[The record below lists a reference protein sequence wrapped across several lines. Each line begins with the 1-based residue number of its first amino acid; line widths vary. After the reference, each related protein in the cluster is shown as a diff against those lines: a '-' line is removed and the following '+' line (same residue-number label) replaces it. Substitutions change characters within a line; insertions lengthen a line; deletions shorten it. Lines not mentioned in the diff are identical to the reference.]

1 MCFIHNSIINLLTVN
16 TSRYCKSAN
25 NFPVFICHFNVN
37 SDNEILQICK
47 SLLMFCQT
55 ADWFPLGTE
64 TFQKLKIYD
73 LTWNIGKF
81 NLNEYAACSYGGNI
95 AILNDDAETRRKYV
109 ELYNPSGKFISKFI
123 WRADDLLYMNWTRA
137 EDLICVQSSGK
148 VSVYSQS
155 GEEKLRNQFNMGK
168 EALEMK
174 IISCQAFHSFG
185 NATGLAVLCR
195 TLRFYLVNDVEQTK
209 LWRTR
214 EVHGKST
221 IPSCWVVISK
231 ERQTKVLCAF
241 DNEIY
246 VLSRELASE
255 QIIPPFTTPVRKYTS
270 VILSPDKEKL
280 AFMSDESLVQI
291 CSSDFKI
298 FHCEFFCTPC
308 TDFAIFVGEGNS
320 YSLTGLVNDTMNFS
334 CDDSSFAVCQEPDGL
349 RIYSRNK
356 HEFIRCVNKSAVE
369 IFRVGSLSPA
379 AFLVVAHAEYT
390 ANNYKAFEY
399 IRLILDQ
406 LPDAIQTCIEAAT
419 HFFDPSIQKR
429 LLLAASFGKSFV
441 PTAEVDAY
449 TNACRTLRILN
460 AIREMNFAMPIS
472 YLQLKS
478 LTLPNLINRLIAREQ
493 YPLAVSCCRCLRL
506 DSGIGVNRVVMH
518 WASKIV
524 CDKSISDERIVDRIK
539 EKSTEFP
546 DISFASIAEIAAQHK
561 RMDLATKMD
570 IQLLNYEK
578 NLERQV
584 FMLMKLNRN
593 EKALSKAAQSKDP
606 ELIYSVILHLRE
618 SFEKISDL
626 SLIMRNFPI
635 PFTLYKSLKCQIII
649 FVREISADN
658 FRFLLEETDDFIGQA
673 LYHLKASNAP
683 VFDITDK
690 VETLQLAEKCFRIAK
705 ENFCVS
711 QLCDNI
717 KLLKLQEELAE
728 KFNDSSSLVDCS
740 LQETIEWLICAN
752 EWNYVEMAKKEF
764 KISDRQLCWWKMR
777 ALAKASRW
785 QDLENF
791 AKHKKPLIGY
801 LPFIEECMKYGNR
814 EEARKYFSKVT
825 ADDRL
830 EALIILKNY
839 ESAANLAIQQRNEEA
854 LNRILSLCS
863 ANKLP
868 EYDAILS
875 LKKQW
880 KKQKK

>member
-1 MCFIHNSIINLLTVN
+1 MLN
-16 TSRYCKSAN
+16 RR
-25 NFPVFICHFNVN
+25 NF
-37 SDNEILQICK
+37 
-47 SLLMFCQT
+47 
-55 ADWFPLGTE
+55 
-64 TFQKLKIYD
+64 
-73 LTWNIGKF
+73 
-81 NLNEYAACSYGGNI
+81 
-95 AILNDDAETRRKYV
+95 
-109 ELYNPSGKFISKFI
+109 
-123 WRADDLLYMNWTRA
+123 
-137 EDLICVQSSGK
+137 
-148 VSVYSQS
+148 
-155 GEEKLRNQFNMGK
+155 GEQEN
-168 EALEMK
+168 
-174 IISCQAFHSFG
+174 
-185 NATGLAVLCR
+185 
-195 TLRFYLVNDVEQTK
+195 
-209 LWRTR
+209 
-214 EVHGKST
+214 
-221 IPSCWVVISK
+221 CWVVISK
-231 ERQTKVLCAF
+231 ERQTKVICAF

-298 FHCEFFCTPC
+298 FHCEFFCTPYAMPCSFYWC

-334 CDDSSFAVCQEPDGL
+334 CEDSSFAVCQEPDGL

-379 AFLVVAHAEYT
+379 AFLVVAHAEYI
-390 ANNYKAFEY
+390 ANSYKAFEY

-406 LPDAIQTCIEAAT
+406 LPDAIQTCIDAAT

-429 LLLAASFGKSFV
+429 LLLAFV
-441 PTAEVDAY
+441 PTVEVDAY

-460 AIREMNFAMPIS
+460 AIREINFAMPIS

-493 YPLAVSCCRCLRL
+493 YPLAVSCCRYLRL

-524 CDKSISDERIVDRIK
+524 RDKSISDERIVDRIK

-561 RMDLATKMD
+561 RMDLATK
-570 IQLLNYEK
+570 LLNYEK

-593 EKALSKAAQSKDP
+593 EKALSKAAQ
-606 ELIYSVILHLRE
+606 IYSVILHLRE

-635 PFTLYKSLKCQIII
+635 PFTLYKS
-649 FVREISADN
+649 FVREINADN

-690 VETLQLAEKCFRIAK
+690 VETLQLAEKCFHLAK

-717 KLLKLQEELAE
+717 KLLKFQEELAE

-740 LQETIEWLICAN
+740 LQETVEWLICAN
-752 EWNYVEMAKKEF
+752 ECNYVEMAKKEF

-777 ALAKASRW
+777 AFAKASRW

-791 AKHKKPLIGY
+791 AKHKKPPIGY
-801 LPFIEECMKYGNR
+801 LPFIQECMKYSNK
-814 EEARKYFSKVT
+814 EEAQKYFSKVT

-863 ANKLP
+863 INKLP
-868 EYDAILS
+868 EYDTILS

>member
-16 TSRYCKSAN
+16 SSRYCKSAN
-25 NFPVFICHFNVN
+25 NFPVFVCHFNVN

-298 FHCEFFCTPC
+298 FHCEFFCTPFVMPCSFCWC

-561 RMDLATKMD
+561 RMDLATK
-570 IQLLNYEK
+570 LLNYEK

-606 ELIYSVILHLRE
+606 EL
-618 SFEKISDL
+618 K
-626 SLIMRNFPI
+626 
-635 PFTLYKSLKCQIII
+635 
-649 FVREISADN
+649 ISADN

-740 LQETIEWLICAN
+740 LQETIEWLICAD

-764 KISDRQLCWWKMR
+764 KISDRQ
-777 ALAKASRW
+777 W

-863 ANKLP
+863 VNKLP

>member
-1 MCFIHNSIINLLTVN
+1 
-16 TSRYCKSAN
+16 
-25 NFPVFICHFNVN
+25 
-37 SDNEILQICK
+37 
-47 SLLMFCQT
+47 MFCQT

-81 NLNEYAACSYGGNI
+81 PLNEYAACSFGGNI
-95 AILNDDAETRRKYV
+95 AILNGDAETRRKYV
-109 ELYNPSGKFISKFI
+109 ELYNPSGKFISKFN
-123 WRADDLLYMNWTRA
+123 WKNDDLLYMNWTRA

-148 VSVYSQS
+148 VSVYSPS
-155 GEEKLRNQFNMGK
+155 GEEKLRNHFHMGK

-174 IISCQAFHSFG
+174 IISCQSFHSFG
-185 NATGLAVLCR
+185 NATGLAVLCK

-231 ERQTKVLCAF
+231 ERQTKVICAF

-298 FHCEFFCTPC
+298 FHCEFFCTPYAMPCSFYWC

-334 CDDSSFAVCQEPDGL
+334 CEDSSFAVCQEPDGL

-379 AFLVVAHAEYT
+379 AFLVVAHAEYI
-390 ANNYKAFEY
+390 ANSYKAFEY

-406 LPDAIQTCIEAAT
+406 LPDAIQTCIDAAT

-441 PTAEVDAY
+441 PTVEVDAY

-460 AIREMNFAMPIS
+460 AIREINFAMPIS

-493 YPLAVSCCRCLRL
+493 YPLAVSCCRYLRL

-524 CDKSISDERIVDRIK
+524 RDKSISDERIVDRIK

-561 RMDLATKMD
+561 RMDLATK
-570 IQLLNYEK
+570 LLNYEK

-606 ELIYSVILHLRE
+606 ELK

-635 PFTLYKSLKCQIII
+635 PFTLYKS
-649 FVREISADN
+649 FVREINADN

-690 VETLQLAEKCFRIAK
+690 VETLQLAEKCFHLAK

-717 KLLKLQEELAE
+717 KLLKFQEELAE

-740 LQETIEWLICAN
+740 LQETVEWLICAN
-752 EWNYVEMAKKEF
+752 ECNYVEMAKKEF

-777 ALAKASRW
+777 AFAKASRW

-791 AKHKKPLIGY
+791 AKHKKPPIGY
-801 LPFIEECMKYGNR
+801 LPFIQECMKYSNK
-814 EEARKYFSKVT
+814 EEAQKYFSKVT

-863 ANKLP
+863 INKLP
-868 EYDAILS
+868 EYDTILS

>member
-1 MCFIHNSIINLLTVN
+1 
-16 TSRYCKSAN
+16 
-25 NFPVFICHFNVN
+25 
-37 SDNEILQICK
+37 
-47 SLLMFCQT
+47 MFCQT

-81 NLNEYAACSYGGNI
+81 PLNEYAACSFGGNI
-95 AILNDDAETRRKYV
+95 AILNGDAETRRKYV
-109 ELYNPSGKFISKFI
+109 ELYNPSGKFISKFN
-123 WRADDLLYMNWTRA
+123 WKNDDLLYMNWTRA

-148 VSVYSQS
+148 VSVYSPS
-155 GEEKLRNQFNMGK
+155 GEEKLRNHFHMGK

-174 IISCQAFHSFG
+174 IISCQSFHSFG
-185 NATGLAVLCR
+185 NATGLAVLCK

-214 EVHGKST
+214 E
-221 IPSCWVVISK
+221 
-231 ERQTKVLCAF
+231 RQTKVICAF

-298 FHCEFFCTPC
+298 FHCEFFCTPYAMPCSFYWC

-334 CDDSSFAVCQEPDGL
+334 CEDSSFAVCQEPDGL

-379 AFLVVAHAEYT
+379 AFLVVAHAEYI
-390 ANNYKAFEY
+390 ANSYKAFEY

-406 LPDAIQTCIEAAT
+406 LPDAIQTCIDAAT

-441 PTAEVDAY
+441 PTVEVDAY

-460 AIREMNFAMPIS
+460 AIREINFAMPIS

-493 YPLAVSCCRCLRL
+493 YPLAVSCCRYLRL

-524 CDKSISDERIVDRIK
+524 RDKSISDERIVDRIK

-561 RMDLATKMD
+561 RMDLATK
-570 IQLLNYEK
+570 LLNYEK

-635 PFTLYKSLKCQIII
+635 PFTLYKS
-649 FVREISADN
+649 FVREINADN

-690 VETLQLAEKCFRIAK
+690 VETLQLAEKCFHLAK

-717 KLLKLQEELAE
+717 KLLKFQEELAE

-740 LQETIEWLICAN
+740 LQETVEWLICAN
-752 EWNYVEMAKKEF
+752 ECNYVEMAKKEF

-777 ALAKASRW
+777 AFAKASRW

-791 AKHKKPLIGY
+791 AKHKKPPIGY
-801 LPFIEECMKYGNR
+801 LPFIQECMKYSNK
-814 EEARKYFSKVT
+814 EEAQKYFSKVT

-863 ANKLP
+863 INKLP
-868 EYDAILS
+868 EYDTILS

>member
-1 MCFIHNSIINLLTVN
+1 
-16 TSRYCKSAN
+16 
-25 NFPVFICHFNVN
+25 
-37 SDNEILQICK
+37 
-47 SLLMFCQT
+47 MFCQT

-81 NLNEYAACSYGGNI
+81 PLNEYAACSFGGNI
-95 AILNDDAETRRKYV
+95 AILNGDAETRRKYV
-109 ELYNPSGKFISKFI
+109 ELYNPSGKFISKFN
-123 WRADDLLYMNWTRA
+123 WKNDDLLYMNWTRA

-148 VSVYSQS
+148 VSVYSPS
-155 GEEKLRNQFNMGK
+155 GEEKLRNHFHMGK

-174 IISCQAFHSFG
+174 IISCQSFHSFG
-185 NATGLAVLCR
+185 NATGLAVLCK

-231 ERQTKVLCAF
+231 ERQTKVICAF

-298 FHCEFFCTPC
+298 FHCEFFCTPYAMPCSFYWC

-334 CDDSSFAVCQEPDGL
+334 CEDSSFAVCQEPDGL

-379 AFLVVAHAEYT
+379 AFLVVAHAEYI
-390 ANNYKAFEY
+390 ANSYKAFEY

-406 LPDAIQTCIEAAT
+406 LPDAIQTCIDAAT

-441 PTAEVDAY
+441 PTVEVDAY

-460 AIREMNFAMPIS
+460 AIREINFAMPIS

-493 YPLAVSCCRCLRL
+493 YPLAVSCCRYLRL

-524 CDKSISDERIVDRIK
+524 RDKSISDERIVDRIK

-561 RMDLATKMD
+561 RMDLATK
-570 IQLLNYEK
+570 LLNYEK

-593 EKALSKAAQSKDP
+593 EKALSKAAQK
-606 ELIYSVILHLRE
+606 

-635 PFTLYKSLKCQIII
+635 PFTLYKS
-649 FVREISADN
+649 FVREINADN

-690 VETLQLAEKCFRIAK
+690 VETLQLAEKCFHLAK

-717 KLLKLQEELAE
+717 KLLKFQEELAE

-740 LQETIEWLICAN
+740 LQETVEWLICAN
-752 EWNYVEMAKKEF
+752 ECNYVEMAKKEF

-777 ALAKASRW
+777 AFAKASRW

-791 AKHKKPLIGY
+791 AKHKKPPIGY
-801 LPFIEECMKYGNR
+801 LPFIQECMKYSNK
-814 EEARKYFSKVT
+814 EEAQKYFSKVT

-863 ANKLP
+863 INKLP
-868 EYDAILS
+868 EYDTILS